1 MFKIFLTSGY
11 SLTFDVLLKFDKE
24 AQEILEDSLANYR
37 RLQAQRSI
45 EVSRTIKYMG
55 YGHIFLM
62 LSYVYLMPIAYLRI
76 SSNQQH
82 Q

>member
-1 MFKIFLTSGY
+1 MFKIFFTSGY

-45 EVSRTIKYMG
+45 EVSRTIK
-55 YGHIFLM
+55 
-62 LSYVYLMPIAYLRI
+62 
-76 SSNQQH
+76 
-82 Q
+82 

>member
-45 EVSRTIKYMG
+45 EVSRTI
-55 YGHIFLM
+55 
-62 LSYVYLMPIAYLRI
+62 
-76 SSNQQH
+76 NN
-82 Q
+82 